1 MTWQLTPL
9 QFFLI
14 AILAFGIV
22 GFQRGWRREIISL
35 AFTLTAILFLTFG
48 SQGLAQ
54 FIYISLP
61 RAISSLTNGTGILGI
76 QPATSIPPGDPRV
89 AIAAAIT
96 FLLFII
102 LGFLVSNRVAP
113 KPSGPPEKLFGIIPG
128 IIGGYAIMTF
138 LSNALSNSSL
148 LRVDVYTPTQN
159 LIGSYL
165 LVIFIIIVVV
175 VILAL
180 ISASAKKSGG
190 ATPKK

>member
-22 GFQRGWRREIISL
+22 GFQRGWRREVVSL
-35 AFTLTAILFLTFG
+35 AFTLTGILFLTFG
-48 SQGLAQ
+48 SQGLAE
-54 FIYISLP
+54 FVYIHLP
-61 RAISSLTNGTGILGI
+61 RALSTLTTGIPGI
-76 QPATSIPPGDPRV
+76 QPATSIPPDDPRV

-102 LGFLVSNRVAP
+102 LGFLVSNRVAQ
-113 KPSGPPEKLFGIIPG
+113 KPAGTSEKLFGVIPG

-138 LSNALSNSSL
+138 LSKALTNSSL
-148 LRVDVYTPTQN
+148 LRFDVYTPDQR

-175 VILAL
+175 VVLAL
-180 ISASAKKSGG
+180 ISASVKKSGG
-190 ATPKK
+190 ASPKK

>member
-1 MTWQLTPL
+1 MAWQLTAL

-22 GFQRGWRREIISL
+22 GFQRGWRREIVSL
-35 AFTLTAILFLTFG
+35 AFTLTGILFLTFG
-48 SQGLAQ
+48 SQGLAH

-61 RAISSLTNGTGILGI
+61 RALSTLTNGITFI
-76 QPATSIPPGDPRV
+76 QPASSIATDDPRV
-89 AIAAAIT
+89 AISAAIT

-113 KPSGPPEKLFGIIPG
+113 KPAGTSEKLFGVIPG

-138 LSNALSNSSL
+138 LSKALTYSSL
-148 LRVDVYTPTQN
+148 FRFDVHTPDQS

-175 VILAL
+175 VVLAL
-180 ISASAKKSGG
+180 ISAGSKKS
-190 ATPKK
+190 ASPKK

>member
-22 GFQRGWRREIISL
+22 GFQRGWRREIVSL
-35 AFTLTAILFLTFG
+35 AFTLTGILFLTFG
-48 SQGLAQ
+48 SQGLAE
-54 FIYISLP
+54 FVYIHLP
-61 RAISSLTNGTGILGI
+61 RALSTLTSGTGILGL
-76 QPATSIPPGDPRV
+76 QPASSIAPDDPRV
-89 AIAAAIT
+89 AIAATIT

-102 LGFLVSNRVAP
+102 LGFLVSKRVAP
-113 KPSGPPEKLFGIIPG
+113 KPAGTSEKLFGVIPG

-138 LSNALSNSSL
+138 LSKVLTYSSL
-148 LRVDVYTPTQN
+148 FRFDVHTPDQS

-175 VILAL
+175 VVLAL
-180 ISASAKKSGG
+180 ISASSKKS
-190 ATPKK
+190 ASPKK